1 NLLTAL
7 SKLACVTPLGS
18 REALCSDMDQTPSG
32 LDRKGNEAASQ
43 GRAARGYQRCRGRAT
58 DAQGSQQVAKAGGP
72 LVGMRRAAR
81 GTSQVTGRCGAAL
94 ALFVEGKTSTAG
106 VQLAAQL
113 PRAALGQARIEQ
125 VVAALAGNGHVLPDP
140 VHPGAGAAR
149 LVNHQ
154 GGRGII
160 QQADHMQ

>member
-1 NLLTAL
+1 

-43 GRAARGYQRCRGRAT
+43 GRATRDHQRCRSRAT
-58 DAQGSQQVAKAGGP
+58 YAQGSQQVAKAGGP

-81 GTSQVTGRCGAAL
+81 GTSQLTDRCGAAL
-94 ALFVEGKTSTAG
+94 ALFIEGKTGTAG

-113 PRAALGQARIEQ
+113 PRAALGQAGIEQ
-125 VVAALAGNGHVLPDP
+125 MMAALAGSGYVLP
-140 VHPGAGAAR
+140 
-149 LVNHQ
+149 
-154 GGRGII
+154 
-160 QQADHMQ
+160 